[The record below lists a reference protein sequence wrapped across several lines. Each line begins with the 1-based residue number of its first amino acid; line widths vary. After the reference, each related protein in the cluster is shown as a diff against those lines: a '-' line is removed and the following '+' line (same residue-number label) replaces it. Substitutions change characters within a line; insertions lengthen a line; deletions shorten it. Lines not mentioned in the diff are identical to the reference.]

1 MWSPYDLSS
10 NASSVPGYDRSAGDL
25 HYPYGSAAHQYPP
38 SLATEPSMF
47 SDNQSMCNNLMQHP
61 STPAH
66 PSYSMSFTPAH
77 ADFNPPNHN
86 TVHYPSIGNNR
97 PDQPSTMG
105 YLSSGYSTARTT
117 PSASGVSTP
126 SMQEIPKPGV
136 SRREVQTLFGGK
148 RPLKRKHL
156 QAFPLLDLHGTY
168 QCNWKDCKYR
178 GVFSRKGVLMRHI
191 ETQHVA
197 PRSFDCPVC
206 GHLFC
211 RRDNMTE
218 HIGRV
223 HLKRS

>member
-1 MWSPYDLSS
+1 MAWSPYDVSS
-10 NASSVPGYDRSAGDL
+10 NASSTPGYGRSTEDL
-25 HYPYGSAAHQYPP
+25 HYPYGSIAHQYRP

-47 SDNQSMCNNLMQHP
+47 SDNQFPSNTLVQHP
-61 STPAH
+61 STPVH
-66 PSYSMSFTPAH
+66 PGYFTSFTQAH
-77 ADFNPPNHN
+77 ADFNPANQN

-97 PDQPSTMG
+97 PGQFSTTG
-105 YLSSGYSTARTT
+105 YLSSGYNTACTT

-126 SMQEIPKPGV
+126 SMQDIPEPGV
-136 SRREVQTLFGGK
+136 SRRKVQTLCGGG
-148 RPLKRKHL
+148 RPLKRKHSE
-156 QAFPLLDLHGTY
+156 LHGTY

-206 GHLFC
+206 GHLFS

-218 HIGRV
+218 HLGRV
-223 HLKRS
+223 HLKRA